1 MKKITKYYSGIGLT
15 KTSVAIGLS
24 ALLCV
29 PTVGHAEGVAAKT
42 LATQAVQQSRNVT
55 GQIVDE
61 LGEPMI
67 GVTIKVK
74 DSKTAAIT
82 DFDGNFTIAAQPSDV
97 LEISYIGYKPLSVKA
112 NKTTLSLKME
122 PDNTGLEEVVVIGYG
137 VQKKRDLTGAISSVK
152 SEDITIS
159 PMPNPVEALQGKV
172 AGLDITRSS
181 GQAGASSTMQLRGTR
196 SLEASGDPLV
206 LIDGMAGDLTTLNA
220 NDIESIEV
228 LKDAASTAVYGS
240 AGANGI
246 IIVTTKSGKEGRV
259 KVNLNSYIGI
269 NGWSTVPKMHD
280 ANAYFN
286 IKKQAQ
292 IAGNTYTTDEMV
304 LGEEVY
310 AAYMNG
316 ETIDWADEL
325 LKTGV
330 TQNYSLSV
338 SGGSEKTKAY
348 MSMNFSGEDGQY
360 DNDNYRIYS
369 TNMKIDHKINKILS
383 VGMNLQGSYTHKN
396 TAYAKLETLLRTS
409 PIGSLYDE
417 EGNVNPYPVVGDN
430 KTVNLLV
437 NNHGTYRNNNQNT
450 KIYLNPYIRI
460 NPLKGLSFESR
471 LQVSLSYSKTD
482 RCNGIGA

>member
-172 AGLDITRSS
+172 AVGGFGRPTR
-181 GQAGASSTMQLRGTR
+181 
-196 SLEASGDPLV
+196 
-206 LIDGMAGDLTTLNA
+206 
-220 NDIESIEV
+220 
-228 LKDAASTAVYGS
+228 
-240 AGANGI
+240 
-246 IIVTTKSGKEGRV
+246 
-259 KVNLNSYIGI
+259 
-269 NGWSTVPKMHD
+269 
-280 ANAYFN
+280 
-286 IKKQAQ
+286 
-292 IAGNTYTTDEMV
+292 
-304 LGEEVY
+304 
-310 AAYMNG
+310 
-316 ETIDWADEL
+316 AD
-325 LKTGV
+325 
-330 TQNYSLSV
+330 
-338 SGGSEKTKAY
+338 
-348 MSMNFSGEDGQY
+348 
-360 DNDNYRIYS
+360 
-369 TNMKIDHKINKILS
+369 
-383 VGMNLQGSYTHKN
+383 
-396 TAYAKLETLLRTS
+396 
-409 PIGSLYDE
+409 
-417 EGNVNPYPVVGDN
+417 
-430 KTVNLLV
+430 
-437 NNHGTYRNNNQNT
+437 
-450 KIYLNPYIRI
+450 
-460 NPLKGLSFESR
+460 
-471 LQVSLSYSKTD
+471 
-482 RCNGIGA
+482 